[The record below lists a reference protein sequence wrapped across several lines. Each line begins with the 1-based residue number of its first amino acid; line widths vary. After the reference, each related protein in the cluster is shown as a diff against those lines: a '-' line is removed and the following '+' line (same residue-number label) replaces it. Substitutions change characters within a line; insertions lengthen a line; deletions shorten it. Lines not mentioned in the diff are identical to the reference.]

1 VQIDRARTLAE
12 SLVGKMGDRWS
23 HVQAVAAQA
32 ERIAYSLPE
41 QHQGALVVSAWLHDI
56 GYGPAAGV
64 TGFHP
69 LDGARY
75 LAASGVDPQIVSLVA
90 YHSGATYEAEE
101 RGFSDE
107 LAVFDPPADLTLLDA
122 LTYADMTT
130 GPKGQPTTVID
141 RIAEILSRYG
151 PEDPVH
157 RAVSRSRPSL
167 VAAVERT
174 QARLAPLPISAEVGG
189 GSAL

>member
-1 VQIDRARTLAE
+1 VQIDSARTLAD
-12 SLVGKMGDRWS
+12 SVIGKMGDRWR

-32 ERIAYSLPE
+32 ERIAYVLPE
-41 QHQGALVVSAWLHDI
+41 QHRGALVVSAWLHDI
-56 GYGPAAGV
+56 GYGPAAYA

-75 LAASGVDPQIVSLVA
+75 LAASGVDSQIVSLVA
-90 YHSGATYEAEE
+90 YHSGATYEAAE
-101 RGFSDE
+101 RGFVDE
-107 LAVFDPPADLTLLDA
+107 LAAYDPPANLTLLDA

-130 GPKGQPTTVID
+130 GPKGQPTTVIE
-141 RIAEILSRYG
+141 RIAEILARYG
-151 PEDPVH
+151 PDDPVH

-167 VAAVERT
+167 VAAVGRT
-174 QARLAPLPISAEVGG
+174 QARLAALPISAEVGG